1 MTRRLW
7 DWLDTE
13 HARNVVLIAL
23 AAPFVSLA
31 LSFVFPG
38 LRNPIFLMLA
48 PIIAILAYEA
58 RRQPWRP
65 SPALTK
71 WEIVLIA
78 AVIAI
83 VGFFL
88 VSPSYFARVL

>member
-1 MTRRLW
+1 
-7 DWLDTE
+7 
-13 HARNVVLIAL
+13 VVLIAL
-23 AAPFVSLA
+23 AAPFVSFGLSVVFPALRHPIVLA
-31 LSFVFPG
+31 L
-38 LRNPIFLMLA
+38 A
-48 PIIAILAYEA
+48 PMMAVLAYEA

-65 SPALTK
+65 SRALTK

-83 VGFFL
+83 VGVFFL

>member
-23 AAPFVSLA
+23 AAPFVSLS
-31 LSFVFPG
+31 LS
-38 LRNPIFLMLA
+38 
-48 PIIAILAYEA
+48 
-58 RRQPWRP
+58 
-65 SPALTK
+65 
-71 WEIVLIA
+71 
-78 AVIAI
+78 
-83 VGFFL
+83 FFL